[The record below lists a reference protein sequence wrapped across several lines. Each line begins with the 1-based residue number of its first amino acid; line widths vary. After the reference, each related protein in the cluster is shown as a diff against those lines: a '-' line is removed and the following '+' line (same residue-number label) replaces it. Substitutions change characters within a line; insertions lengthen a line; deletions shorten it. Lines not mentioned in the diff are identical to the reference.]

1 MRLST
6 YVNAAMIA
14 GITPEHVD
22 VFKSR
27 YPTGTTLR
35 TWIGHMIRRDLHVGN
50 FIDKIPNMS
59 VERRRVIRKS
69 VQNMIIAHVK
79 SQECLDKNRL
89 AIFETGRPRI

>member
-1 MRLST
+1 
-6 YVNAAMIA
+6 
-14 GITPEHVD
+14 
-22 VFKSR
+22 
-27 YPTGTTLR
+27 
-35 TWIGHMIRRDLHVGN
+35 
-50 FIDKIPNMS
+50 